1 MKLREHTTLKGMR
14 KGRKLILMKTLTSWD
29 NLHLQRKLNMLLAKN
44 SEMFQSSTT
53 TSMMRESEVPVRE
66 KEKEGPA
73 SIKKLPNHL
82 QLRSKKISPKIKIDR
97 EVVTIQTAI
106 SLD

>member
-1 MKLREHTTLKGMR
+1 MR
-14 KGRKLILMKTLTSWD
+14 KGRKLILMKTSTSWD
-29 NLHLQRKLNMLLAKN
+29 NLHLQRKLNLQLAKN
-44 SEMFQSSTT
+44 SEMFQSSTK
-53 TSMMRESEVPVRE
+53 TSMMRESEVTARE
-66 KEKEGPA
+66 KEKEGLA